1 MSTRANTR
9 RKPQRARRRMAP
21 RRALRMSG
29 LAALIMAGSAA
40 GAWGLASLNTALSVT
55 HWHIDAPDSL
65 RAAIR
70 ARLEGQP
77 MDFVHTF
84 PPLMRTRLLAAI
96 PELADVRI
104 ARRMSGELAITAVPR
119 RPVANWVDPAGH
131 MLLVAGD
138 GTAYPGTERVAPILP
153 MLRMPEAQ
161 LARASALLAH
171 LAKLSRHKYAH
182 LSEMVA
188 VDGAWKLYFDRG
200 QSWVIPQ
207 HDAEDRVDRLYA
219 LMAEPRW
226 HKDAWRV
233 DARMDDRWFI
243 RPAHSKEVI

>member
-1 MSTRANTR
+1 
-9 RKPQRARRRMAP
+9 
-21 RRALRMSG
+21 
-29 LAALIMAGSAA
+29 
-40 GAWGLASLNTALSVT
+40 
-55 HWHIDAPDSL
+55 
-65 RAAIR
+65 
-70 ARLEGQP
+70 

-84 PPLMRTRLLAAI
+84 PPLMRRRLLAAI

-104 ARRMSGELAITAVPR
+104 ARSMRGELAITAVPR
-119 RPVANWVDPAGH
+119 HAVANWVGPTGR
-131 MLLVAGD
+131 MLLVDASGD
-138 GTAYPGTERVAPILP
+138 AYPGTERTAPILP
-153 MLRMPEAQ
+153 MLRVPAPQ
-161 LARASALLAH
+161 LSKASALLGH
-171 LAKLSRHKYAH
+171 LAQLSQDKYAH

-200 QSWVIPQ
+200 ESWVIPQ
-207 HDAEDRVDRLYA
+207 HGAADRVDRLYA